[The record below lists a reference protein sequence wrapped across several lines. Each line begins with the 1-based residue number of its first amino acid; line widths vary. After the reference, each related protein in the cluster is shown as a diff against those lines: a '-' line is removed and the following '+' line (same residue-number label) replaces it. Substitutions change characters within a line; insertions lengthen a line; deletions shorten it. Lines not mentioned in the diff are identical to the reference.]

1 VEGKSP
7 NRHNRFY
14 IEVSPLEPEIVDM
27 IKSGEIGMKMDKIER
42 RDKLMEVG
50 MGKDEA
56 KSFSA
61 ISESNVLIDMT
72 KGVQYLR
79 ETMELIIEGFEE
91 ATTAGPMSREPCQ
104 GLKLRL
110 IDVKLHED
118 AVHRGPAQV
127 IPAVRQAIQAA
138 ILMADVTLLEPFQK
152 VFIQVP
158 QDYMGGAI
166 SEIQGRRGAILNM
179 TQEGDVTDIEAKTPV
194 AELFGFAG
202 DLRSATEG
210 RALWSTEFA
219 GFESLPKN
227 LLPEIVSQ
235 IRTRKGLKPGIPK
248 PSDFVS
254 E

>member
-1 VEGKSP
+1 
-7 NRHNRFY
+7 
-14 IEVSPLEPEIVDM
+14 
-27 IKSGEIGMKMDKIER
+27 
-42 RDKLMEVG
+42 
-50 MGKDEA
+50 
-56 KSFSA
+56 
-61 ISESNVLIDMT
+61 
-72 KGVQYLR
+72 
-79 ETMELIIEGFEE
+79 
-91 ATTAGPMSREPCQ
+91 
-104 GLKLRL
+104 
-110 IDVKLHED
+110 
-118 AVHRGPAQV
+118 VHRGPAQV
-127 IPAVRQAIQAA
+127 IPAVRQAIQAG

-158 QDYMGGAI
+158 QDHMGGAI

-219 GFESLPKN
+219 GFEPLPKN